1 MPIAQQDS
9 APIFIFLPHM
19 YVHNHGNDDHG
30 NKWRWHTS
38 TFKQKPVWISCVKQS
53 KINVTHLSRRN
64 NATLT
69 SDSRH
74 PWDLRRF
81 YFLPNLNP
89 YFLCFVSLIF
99 SFSFFYLTSLSIYNQ
114 YANIL
119 PVRSNWALSSLYHNK
134 TCPFTADWPQV
145 CTGTWFL
152 YSFDWYLMISYS
164 IVDWFLAGMSQNKH
178 NQTHF
183 DPQTRIKI
191 QHSISKHKII
201 YVQTY
206 LCSKLCN
213 TFVNL
218 IL

>member
-74 PWDLRRF
+74 PWDLRRS

-119 PVRSNWALSSLYHNK
+119 CAQIERSLLSIITKHVPLLLIGHKCVLGLGSFIVLIDILWYPIQLWIGSWQECLK
-134 TCPFTADWPQV
+134 TSTTKPT
-145 CTGTWFL
+145 
-152 YSFDWYLMISYS
+152 MI
-164 IVDWFLAGMSQNKH
+164 
-178 NQTHF
+178 
-183 DPQTRIKI
+183 
-191 QHSISKHKII
+191 HK
-201 YVQTY
+201 QE
-206 LCSKLCN
+206 
-213 TFVNL
+213 
-218 IL
+218 